1 MDIFAQMV
9 ERIIKEQEAIIGPLA
24 LEQAKKVPGLSI
36 DFHKG
41 SIVLAENKKEV
52 LEKLVEQYK
61 RFFGQASVEVCKD
74 AVRGMLTKIPENQR
88 PALLM

>member
-36 DFHKG
+36 DSQKG

-52 LEKLVEQYK
+52 LEKLVAEYK